1 MSGRDLPISDGSLVM
16 ARAPA
21 IFSEKTS
28 NMDTLDGQ
36 RICLRPLQ
44 SSDAT
49 ALLHAAQDGELW
61 NLTVTVVPSPTT
73 VDSYLK
79 KALDGRDAGTVL
91 PFVIVL
97 KDSGEV
103 IGSTRFWKI
112 DPLNRKLEIGSS
124 WISASWQKTFV
135 NTEAK
140 YLMLRH
146 AFEVLD
152 CVRVQFT
159 TDENNQASRQAI
171 LRLGA
176 QQEGIVRHER
186 IMPDGRKRNS
196 VRFSIIDD
204 EWPEVRLNLEK
215 KLAGYS
221 PR

>member
-1 MSGRDLPISDGSLVM
+1 MQTTLQGIGIS
-16 ARAPA
+16 
-21 IFSEKTS
+21 
-28 NMDTLDGQ
+28 
-36 RICLRPLQ
+36 LRPLHHA
-44 SSDAT
+44 DADE
-49 ALLHAAQDGELW
+49 LVKAAADGELW
-61 NLTVTVVPSPTT
+61 NLTVTVVPSSTT

-79 KALDGRDAGTVL
+79 KALDGRDAGTVM
-91 PFVIVL
+91 PYVIVL
-97 KDSGEV
+97 IETGEI

-112 DPLNRKLEIGSS
+112 DRLNRKLEIGSS
-124 WISASWQKTFV
+124 WISARWQKTFV

-146 AFEVLD
+146 AFETLD

-159 TDENNQASRQAI
+159 TDENNQKSRNAI

-204 EWPEVRLNLEK
+204 EWPDVRQKLEQ
-215 KLAGYS
+215 KLAQYTV
-221 PR
+221 R

>member
-1 MSGRDLPISDGSLVM
+1 
-16 ARAPA
+16 
-21 IFSEKTS
+21 
-28 NMDTLDGQ
+28 MDTLEGR
-36 RICLRPLQ
+36 RISLRPLLLD
-44 SSDAT
+44 DAA
-49 ALLHAAQDGELW
+49 ALLNAAQDGELW

-73 VDSYLK
+73 IDGYLK
-79 KALDGRDAGTVL
+79 KALEGRHAGTVL

-97 KDSGEV
+97 KETGEV

-112 DPLNRKLEIGSS
+112 DRLNRKLEIGSS
-124 WISASWQKTFV
+124 WISARWQKTFV

-159 TDENNQASRQAI
+159 TDENNQTSRQAI

-204 EWPEVRLNLEK
+204 EWPAVRSHLEK
-215 KLAGYS
+215 KLAGHS

>member
-1 MSGRDLPISDGSLVM
+1 M
-16 ARAPA
+16 
-21 IFSEKTS
+21 ET
-28 NMDTLDGQ
+28 TLEGH
-36 RICLRPLQ
+36 RILLRPLQ
-44 SSDAT
+44 YDDAE
-49 ALLHAAQDGELW
+49 ALVEAAADGELW
-61 NLTVTVVPSPTT
+61 NLTVTIVPSSAT

-79 KALDGRDAGTVL
+79 KALDGRAAGSVL

-97 KDSGEV
+97 KETGKV
-103 IGSTRFWKI
+103 IGSTRFWKV
-112 DPLNRKLEIGSS
+112 DRLNRKLEIGSS
-124 WISASWQKTFV
+124 WIGASWQKTFV

-159 TDENNQASRQAI
+159 TDENNQKSRNAI

-204 EWPEVRLNLEK
+204 EWPQVRQTLEK
-215 KLAGYS
+215 KLAQYE

>member
-1 MSGRDLPISDGSLVM
+1 MQ
-16 ARAPA
+16 
-21 IFSEKTS
+21 T
-28 NMDTLDGQ
+28 TLQGQ
-36 RICLRPLQ
+36 GIILRPLQ
-44 SSDAT
+44 YTDAD
-49 ALLHAAQDGELW
+49 ALLHAAADGELW
-61 NLTVTVVPSPTT
+61 NLTVTVVPSATT
-73 VDSYLK
+73 VDAYLK
-79 KALDGRDAGTVL
+79 KPLDGREAGTVM

-97 KDSGEV
+97 KETGEV

-124 WISASWQKTFV
+124 WISARFQKTFV

-159 TDENNQASRQAI
+159 TDENNQKSRNAI
-171 LRLGA
+171 LRLSA

-204 EWPEVRLNLEK
+204 EWPQVRLNLER
-215 KLAGYS
+215 KLADYGL
-221 PR
+221 R

>member
-1 MSGRDLPISDGSLVM
+1 M
-16 ARAPA
+16 
-21 IFSEKTS
+21 
-28 NMDTLDGQ
+28 MDTTLQGS
-36 RICLRPLQ
+36 RITLRPLQ
-44 SSDAT
+44 YTDAD
-49 ALLHAAQDGELW
+49 ALVHAAADGELW

-73 VDSYLK
+73 VDAYLK

-97 KDSGEV
+97 KDTGEM
-103 IGSTRFWKI
+103 IGSTRLWKI
-112 DPLNRKLEIGSS
+112 DRLNRKLEIGSS
-124 WISASWQKTFV
+124 WISARWQKTFV

-140 YLMLRH
+140 YLLLRH

-159 TDENNQASRQAI
+159 TDEHNQASRQAI

-196 VRFSIIDD
+196 VRFSIIDE
-204 EWPEVRLNLEK
+204 EWPGVRRNLEQ
-215 KLAGYS
+215 KLAGYVS
-221 PR
+221 R

>member
-1 MSGRDLPISDGSLVM
+1 M
-16 ARAPA
+16 
-21 IFSEKTS
+21 ET
-28 NMDTLDGQ
+28 TLEGN
-36 RICLRPLQ
+36 RIILRPLQ
-44 SSDAT
+44 YTDAD
-49 ALLHAAQDGELW
+49 ALVQAAEDGELW
-61 NLTVTVVPSPTT
+61 NLTVTVVPSSST

-79 KALDGRDAGTVL
+79 RALDGRDAGTVL

-97 KDSGEV
+97 KDTGEV
-103 IGSTRFWKI
+103 IGSTRFWKV
-112 DPLNRKLEIGSS
+112 DRLNRKLEIGSS
-124 WISASWQKTFV
+124 WISARWQKTFV

-146 AFEVLD
+146 AFEALD

-159 TDENNQASRQAI
+159 TDENNQKSRNAI

-204 EWPEVRLNLEK
+204 EWPQVRQNLENQ
-215 KLAGYS
+215 LS
-221 PR
+221 R

>member
-1 MSGRDLPISDGSLVM
+1 ML
-16 ARAPA
+16 
-21 IFSEKTS
+21 T
-28 NMDTLDGQ
+28 TLQGP
-36 RICLRPLQ
+36 RILLRPLQ
-44 SSDAT
+44 YSDAD
-49 ALLHAAQDGELW
+49 ALLRAAADGELW
-61 NLTVTVVPSPTT
+61 NLTVTVVPSASTI
-73 VDSYLK
+73 DSYLK
-79 KALDGRDAGTVL
+79 KALDGRDAGTVM

-124 WISASWQKTFV
+124 WISARWQKSFV

-159 TDENNQASRQAI
+159 TDENNQKSRNAI

-186 IMPDGRKRNS
+186 LMPDGRKRNS

-204 EWPEVRLNLEK
+204 EWPQVRQALEQ
-215 KLAGYS
+215 KLAEDRG
-221 PR
+221 

>member
-1 MSGRDLPISDGSLVM
+1 ML
-16 ARAPA
+16 
-21 IFSEKTS
+21 T
-28 NMDTLDGQ
+28 TLQGP
-36 RICLRPLQ
+36 RILLRPLQ
-44 SSDAT
+44 YIDAD
-49 ALLHAAQDGELW
+49 ALLHAAADGELW
-61 NLTVTVVPSPTT
+61 NLTVTVVPSASTI
-73 VDSYLK
+73 DSYLK
-79 KALDGRDAGTVL
+79 KALDGRDAGTVM

-124 WISASWQKTFV
+124 WIAARWQKSFV

-159 TDENNQASRQAI
+159 TDENNQKSRNAI

-186 IMPDGRKRNS
+186 IIPDGRKRNS

-204 EWPEVRLNLEK
+204 EWPQVRQALEQ
-215 KLAGYS
+215 KLADD
-221 PR
+221 RR